1 LLWES
6 GIQGKSWR
14 LIKEIYRNVEN
25 NAVFGDFES
34 DWFKQEYGGIRLLR
48 QYSQHPVTV
57 FVQVFA
63 YYHDFRF
70 L

>member
-14 LIKEIYRNVEN
+14 FIKEIYRNVEN

-34 DWFKQEYGGIRLLR
+34 DWFEQEYGVKQGC
-48 QYSQHPVTV
+48 
-57 FVQVFA
+57 A
-63 YYHDFRF
+63 
-70 L
+70 